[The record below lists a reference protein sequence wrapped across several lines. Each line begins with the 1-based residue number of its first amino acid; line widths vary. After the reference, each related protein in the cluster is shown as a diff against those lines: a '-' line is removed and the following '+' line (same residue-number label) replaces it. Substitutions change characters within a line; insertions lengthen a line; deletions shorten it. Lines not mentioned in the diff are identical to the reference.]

1 MSLAR
6 GDWFYVFLMLLD
18 AFFMARPYLYA
29 IQCDNYR
36 ISEIFKNRRIRK
48 VYLMDVCAVVVFC
61 VIWLI
66 FYLLQAKAF
75 WGFMISLFFFIAEF
89 AMYFTEDLPN
99 RKKPLKY
106 TKRAVRCLLFVTL
119 CAGAIGSVSLAIAT
133 HNLEDE
139 YLRYFVFFGYVL
151 IFPALFMVFAS
162 IINVFER
169 LNNRRYERLTCKRLA
184 KRQDLIKIAITGSF
198 GKTSVKNILAQILS
212 QKYNVLAT
220 PESYNTPMGVAKTIK
235 SLNATHEVFIAEFG
249 ARRRGDIARLMRIV
263 EPNCSILTGINA
275 QHLQTFKTI
284 ENIKR
289 EKLRILDVKDG
300 VCVVNQEVKADVENS
315 LTKFKIMPELIY
327 VGVDE
332 NADVSASEIN
342 VSRYG
347 SSFNITID
355 ERKYFAKTKLLGVH
369 NVQNIMLAV
378 AMAIKLGLEM
388 PYILNA
394 IENLEPTPHRMQ
406 LIEGNGICVIDDS
419 FNSNPTGAK
428 CALDTLSKFDTR
440 KVVLTPG
447 LVELGEREI
456 EENSVLGERIASVAD
471 VVLLVG
477 KRAEE
482 IKRGLKRGE
491 FFGDVYVYDDL
502 SSCEKDFSNTL
513 KIGDTLLILNDLPE
527 WYEER
532 F

>member
-1 MSLAR
+1 
-6 GDWFYVFLMLLD
+6 
-18 AFFMARPYLYA
+18 
-29 IQCDNYR
+29 
-36 ISEIFKNRRIRK
+36 
-48 VYLMDVCAVVVFC
+48 
-61 VIWLI
+61 
-66 FYLLQAKAF
+66 
-75 WGFMISLFFFIAEF
+75 
-89 AMYFTEDLPN
+89 
-99 RKKPLKY
+99 
-106 TKRAVRCLLFVTL
+106 
-119 CAGAIGSVSLAIAT
+119 
-133 HNLEDE
+133 
-139 YLRYFVFFGYVL
+139 
-151 IFPALFMVFAS
+151 
-162 IINVFER
+162 
-169 LNNRRYERLTCKRLA
+169 
-184 KRQDLIKIAITGSF
+184 
-198 GKTSVKNILAQILS
+198 
-212 QKYNVLAT
+212 
-220 PESYNTPMGVAKTIK
+220 
-235 SLNATHEVFIAEFG
+235 
-249 ARRRGDIARLMRIV
+249 
-263 EPNCSILTGINA
+263 
-275 QHLQTFKTI
+275 
-284 ENIKR
+284 
-289 EKLRILDVKDG
+289 
-300 VCVVNQEVKADVENS
+300 
-315 LTKFKIMPELIY
+315 
-327 VGVDE
+327 
-332 NADVSASEIN
+332 
-342 VSRYG
+342 
-347 SSFNITID
+347 
-355 ERKYFAKTKLLGVH
+355 
-369 NVQNIMLAV
+369 MLAV